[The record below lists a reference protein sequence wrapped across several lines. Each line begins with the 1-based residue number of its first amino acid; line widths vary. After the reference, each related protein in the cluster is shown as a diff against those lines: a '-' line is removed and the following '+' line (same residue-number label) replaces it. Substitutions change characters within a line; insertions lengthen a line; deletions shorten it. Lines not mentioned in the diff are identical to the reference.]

1 MVKLLSVGEVAACL
15 QVKIATVYQYV
26 NAGKIPCVK
35 VGRRVRFR
43 EADIE
48 AWIKQNSKGVAV

>member
-1 MVKLLSVGEVAACL
+1 MIKLLSVGEVAACL
-15 QVKIATVYQYV
+15 QVKISTVYQYV

-43 EADIE
+43 EEDIE
-48 AWIKQNSKGVAV
+48 AWIKENSKGVAV